1 MRPAGDTARNIPCG
15 IAGPGVS
22 VDEPFRSMKSW
33 SFKIANIGGTEVRIH
48 FTFLLLLLWV
58 GWSAAMEGGA
68 DLAINAVGFVTSI
81 FFCVLLHEFGHVL
94 AARRYGIQTPDITLL
109 PIGGVARLERMPRE
123 PWHEFVVAIC
133 GPLVNVVIATVLS
146 ICLRRFAPVGL
157 DFDPLHGS
165 FVARLM
171 QWNLIMVVFNLI
183 PAFPMDG
190 GRVLRAL
197 LAMFMDYG
205 RATRMAA
212 SVGQGIAGIG
222 FLWALLVWHNPILL
236 IIAIFI
242 FLGAGQEA
250 AMVSDEEAMSGLT
263 VRDAMMTEFHTLRED
278 ATLGEAVEVLIKGSQ
293 HDFPVLG
300 GDGEFVGILTRTG
313 LIAGLSGAGSGHAV
327 AEAMEA
333 CEERL
338 DAGHKLTEAMQ
349 ILRASPLPALPVM
362 DGFSG
367 RVIGLLTAENIAEM
381 LLVRNALRGGEA
393 YSR

>member
-1 MRPAGDTARNIPCG
+1 
-15 IAGPGVS
+15 
-22 VDEPFRSMKSW
+22 MKSW